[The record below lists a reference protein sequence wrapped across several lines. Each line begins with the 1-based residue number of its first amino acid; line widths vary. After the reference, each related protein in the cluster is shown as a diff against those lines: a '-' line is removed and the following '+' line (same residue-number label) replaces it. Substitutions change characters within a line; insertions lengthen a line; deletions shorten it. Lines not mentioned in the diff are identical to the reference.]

1 MDFILRLILFMSM
14 THASMITG
22 VVRNVETNKVIPN
35 ANLIIV
41 ETGQGT
47 STDSNGNFEIIL
59 ANGTY
64 TLETTVIGYKID
76 SKKLY
81 KSNKPY

>member
-47 STDSNGNFEIIL
+47 STDSNGNFEIIH
-59 ANGTY
+59 N
-64 TLETTVIGYKID
+64 
-76 SKKLY
+76 S
-81 KSNKPY
+81 